1 MNDIITIKKL
11 AEEIASMTGTD
22 IATAESFLNE
32 FFATIEDGLAGGET
46 IKIKGIGSFSRSDA
60 ADEPVV
66 FTPEKDFIDAVN
78 TPFEMFSAVDI
89 DDSISDEDLAADD
102 AEETTA
108 SDEEETAEDVVETDQ
123 TDEADEVVELNEAAE
138 LEEAD
143 EITQAS
149 DEADNSE
156 SSDNTDESDPSD
168 PSDLSDPVDAPDNSD
183 SSDSSDSYNSYDS
196 YNSPDEPDSPGKKP
210 FIYGLII
217 GLVAGFACGWI
228 VSSYL
233 SNKDSRDA
241 EVIATADEAIAND
254 KALADSIA
262 EQTEDADSITT
273 DTLVAVSETVVTNE
287 VKPVEKPKAVVTDT
301 IRSNCFLTTMAR
313 RYYGKMEYWAFIYE
327 ANADK
332 LGHPNRIKPGTV
344 VVIPPV
350 DEIRR
355 GQSDAETLQRAKA
368 LGKEIYAR
376 YE

>member
-32 FFATIEDGLAGGET
+32 FFATIEDGLAAGET

-89 DDSISDEDLAADD
+89 DDSISDEDLTADD

-108 SDEEETAEDVVETDQ
+108 ADEEETAE
-123 TDEADEVVELNEAAE
+123 EVVELNEAAE

-156 SSDNTDESDPSD
+156 SSDNSGESDPSD

-262 EQTEDADSITT
+262 EQTEAADSITT